1 MIYPM
6 KIACTFAI
14 AIICL
19 ALPASSRATSGS
31 EIASETL
38 GFGATAFNMIETFRL
53 MVYEGATAKVGE
65 IKEERQRETERL
77 KAQVKDDANVDAL
90 ITAQARPHVENVED
104 SSGIVEGLMMQVL
117 SVVTFIFG
125 QVFVFYPLIIVFIF
139 WLIRMTWKRFN
150 RTPPI

>member
-14 AIICL
+14 AIICI
-19 ALPASSRATSGS
+19 ALPASARATSGS

-104 SSGIVEGLMMQVL
+104 SSGIVEGLMMQAL

-125 QVFVFYPLIIVFIF
+125 QVFVFYSLLIIILLWFVRFV
-139 WLIRMTWKRFN
+139 WKKVAAR
-150 RTPPI
+150 